1 MKYSDEPESCSPRS
15 LFIRSRLEKDA
26 SELDSEGDCFTGN
39 IAKKERIT
47 HGVSAEL
54 GYMIHPLVNLQKAIE
69 AMAHRKF

>member
-1 MKYSDEPESCSPRS
+1 
-15 LFIRSRLEKDA
+15 LEKDA